1 MKTSVYS
8 LPDERMSYFE
18 AVDYAKKIGAAAIEP
33 FASRDFA
40 APDVETAKRLAGYA
54 GEKGV
59 KISCFSMMADV
70 VTGDVQA
77 ETERLKKYAD
87 VAAAMGSPLLHH
99 TLIPYLDFS
108 VCSLPFKEVLRRTVR
123 AVREVYDYAE
133 QKGVKCAYEDQGFY
147 FNGVHRFDDF
157 LGEAER
163 EVGVVAD
170 FGNILFAGETPE
182 AFVGRFAGRVVHVH
196 AKDYLQKDGRWP
208 NPGEGWYVSRD
219 GGYLRGTIIGHG
231 VVNFR
236 RVLGILQSVGYD
248 GYYSLEYDGVED
260 ARLAH
265 RLGFENLRRFYE
277 MARLDG
283 QEPEKVSLK

>member
-8 LPDERMSYFE
+8 LPDERMNYFE
-18 AVDYAKKIGAAAIEP
+18 AVDYAKKTGAAAIEP

-40 APDVETAKRLAGYA
+40 APDVEMAKRLAGYA

-77 ETERLKKYAD
+77 ETERLKRYAD

-147 FNGVHRFDDF
+147 FNGVQRFDDF

-231 VVNFR
+231 VVPVRQCVNALKR
-236 RVLGILQSVGYD
+236 AGYD
-248 GYYSLEYDGVED
+248 GFLTLEYKGYED
-260 ARLAH
+260 IDFAMNASIKYMNRLI
-265 RLGFENLRRFYE
+265 
-277 MARLDG
+277 
-283 QEPEKVSLK
+283 